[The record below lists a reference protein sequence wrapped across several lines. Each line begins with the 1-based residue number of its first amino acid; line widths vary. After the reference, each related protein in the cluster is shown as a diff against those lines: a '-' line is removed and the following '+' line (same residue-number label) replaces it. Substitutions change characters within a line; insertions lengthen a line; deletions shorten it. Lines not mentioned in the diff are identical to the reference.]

1 MSRQKSEIHG
11 YLSSQ
16 SWYPRYLELL
26 NKYQDSEAYKES
38 ILAGNKREYTLL
50 SSFPFKE
57 LDEEEKIEW
66 IERHN
71 EFFFWFRGMRVKT
84 NSIKKNGAK
93 KARRQDKALAVA
105 YYKRMMGEKYGWV
118 PKHIEPTNT
127 AKRNLEAAKL
137 YLAKRKEKKAIMS
150 QNKGHRSVIKSKDD
164 KSIQK

>member
-1 MSRQKSEIHG
+1 MSRRKDEVIG

-57 LDEEEKIEW
+57 LSEKEKIEW

-71 EFFFWFRGMRVKT
+71 AFYLWY
-84 NSIKKNGAK
+84 KNMTISSLCYKSGFAK
-93 KARRQDKALAVA
+93 AQKAREERAITL
-105 YYKRMMGEKYGWV
+105 YKRMQSNGGSMPRGRVIYQD
-118 PKHIEPTNT
+118 PIHS
-127 AKRNLEAAKL
+127 AKRNIEAAKL
-137 YLAKRKEKKAIMS
+137 YLARRREKKEQMRALK
-150 QNKGHRSVIKSKDD
+150 NKDD

>member
-1 MSRQKSEIHG
+1 MNRKKEEVIG

-57 LDEEEKIEW
+57 LSEKEKIEW

-71 EFFFWFRGMRVKT
+71 AFYLWYKNMTIGSISYKNDFSKAQKAREERAITLCKRMQRNGMRIPK
-84 NSIKKNGAK
+84 
-93 KARRQDKALAVA
+93 
-105 YYKRMMGEKYGWV
+105 GERVVYQV
-118 PKHIEPTNT
+118 STNT
-127 AKRNLEAAKL
+127 AKKNLEAAKM
-137 YLAKRKEKKAIMS
+137 YLAKRKQKKDCEP
-150 QNKGHRSVIKSKDD
+150 K
-164 KSIQK
+164 

>member
-1 MSRQKSEIHG
+1 MNRKKEEVIG

-16 SWYPRYLELL
+16 SWFPRYLELL
-26 NKYQDSEAYKES
+26 NKYQNSEAYKES

-71 EFFFWFRGMRVKT
+71 AFFLWFRNMTMSKVCYKSGFDK
-84 NSIKKNGAK
+84 AQ
-93 KARRQDKALAVA
+93 KAREERAISL
-105 YYKRMMGEKYGWV
+105 YKRMQSNGGSMPRGREIYQD
-118 PKHIEPTNT
+118 PIHS

-137 YLAKRKEKKAIMS
+137 YLARRRQKKAQM
-150 QNKGHRSVIKSKDD
+150 GALKSEDD
-164 KSIQK
+164 KNIQK

>member
-1 MSRQKSEIHG
+1 MNRKKEEIIG

-57 LDEEEKIEW
+57 LSEKEKIEW

-71 EFFFWFRGMRVKT
+71 AFFLWFRNMTMSNLCYKSGFDK
-84 NSIKKNGAK
+84 AQ
-93 KARRQDKALAVA
+93 KAREERAITLC
-105 YYKRMMGEKYGWV
+105 KRIQGERVVYQV
-118 PKHIEPTNT
+118 STNT
-127 AKRNLEAAKL
+127 AKKNLEAAKL
-137 YLAKRKEKKAIMS
+137 YLAKRKQKKGLRAKI
-150 QNKGHRSVIKSKDD
+150 KGIGA
-164 KSIQK
+164 Q

>member
-26 NKYQDSEAYKES
+26 NKYQNSEAYKES

-71 EFFFWFRGMRVKT
+71 EFFFWFRGMKVKT

-93 KARRQDKALAVA
+93 KARRQDKALAITL
-105 YYKRMMGEKYGWV
+105 YKRMQSNGGSMPRGKEIYQD
-118 PKHIEPTNT
+118 PIHS

-137 YLAKRKEKKAIMS
+137 YLARRRQKKEQMRAL
-150 QNKGHRSVIKSKDD
+150 KSEDD
-164 KSIQK
+164 KNIQK

>member
-1 MSRQKSEIHG
+1 MNRKKEEVIG

-71 EFFFWFRGMRVKT
+71 AFFLWFRNMTMSSLCYKSGFDK
-84 NSIKKNGAK
+84 AQ
-93 KARRQDKALAVA
+93 KAREERAITLC
-105 YYKRMMGEKYGWV
+105 KRIQGERIV
-118 PKHIEPTNT
+118 NQVSTNT
-127 AKRNLEAAKL
+127 AKKNLEAAKL
-137 YLAKRKEKKAIMS
+137 YLAKRKQKKDCEP
-150 QNKGHRSVIKSKDD
+150 K
-164 KSIQK
+164 

>member
-1 MSRQKSEIHG
+1 MNRKKEEIIG

-71 EFFFWFRGMRVKT
+71 AFFLWFRNMTMSNLCYKSGFDK
-84 NSIKKNGAK
+84 AQ
-93 KARRQDKALAVA
+93 KAREERAITLC
-105 YYKRMMGEKYGWV
+105 KRIQGERGVYQV
-118 PKHIEPTNT
+118 STNT
-127 AKRNLEAAKL
+127 AKKNLEAAKL
-137 YLAKRKEKKAIMS
+137 YLAKRKQKKAFEP
-150 QNKGHRSVIKSKDD
+150 K
-164 KSIQK
+164 

>member
-1 MSRQKSEIHG
+1 MSRRKDEVIG

-16 SWYPRYLELL
+16 SWFPRYLELL

-57 LDEEEKIEW
+57 LSEKEKIEW

-71 EFFFWFRGMRVKT
+71 AFYLWY
-84 NSIKKNGAK
+84 KNMTIGSLSYKNDFDKAQ
-93 KARRQDKALAVA
+93 KAREERAIILR
-105 YYKRMMGEKYGWV
+105 KR
-118 PKHIEPTNT
+118 IERRERR
-127 AKRNLEAAKL
+127 A
-137 YLAKRKEKKAIMS
+137 S
-150 QNKGHRSVIKSKDD
+150 QNKGHRSAIKNKDD

>member
-1 MSRQKSEIHG
+1 MSRQKSEIYG

-105 YYKRMMGEKYGWV
+105 YYKRKMGEKCGWV
-118 PKHIEPTNT
+118 SKYIEPTNT
-127 AKRNLEAAKL
+127 AKR
-137 YLAKRKEKKAIMS
+137 KEKKANMS
-150 QNKGHRSVIKSKDD
+150 QNKGHRSAIERKDD
-164 KSIQK
+164 KSIQKEL